1 MREKLSMEQLG
12 RMSVEEFKTSNKFP
26 FIIIADNIRS
36 MSNIG
41 SIFRTSDAFR
51 IEKIYLCG
59 ITPCPPHR
67 EIQKTALGATE
78 SVAWE
83 YVESTQTIVKQ
94 LKEEGWTLLS
104 LEQTTNSVMLDEL
117 KLEKNTKIAIVLGN
131 EVDGAYPEAN
141 SYGVYEYAAFWTA
154 DTDEDG
160 MAYYRYLIC
169 DQSDMMISKGDPE
182 AFGASVRCV
191 RDAVSE

>member
-12 RMSVEEFKTSNKFP
+12 RMSVEEFKTSDKFP

-51 IEKIYLCG
+51 VEKIYLCG

-78 SVAWE
+78 SVDWE
-83 YVESTQTIVKQ
+83 YVESTQTIVNQ
-94 LKEEGWTLLS
+94 LKEQGWKILA

-117 KLEKNTKIAIVLGN
+117 QIEKGEKIAIVLGN
-131 EVDGAYPEAN
+131 EVDGVEQEVID
-141 SYGVYEYAAFWTA
+141 S
-154 DTDEDG
+154 
-160 MAYYRYLIC
+160 C
-169 DQSDMMISKGDPE
+169 HQSVEIPQ
-182 AFGASVRCV
+182 FGTKHSFNVSVSAGIFLWQLYCLLK
-191 RDAVSE
+191 